1 MFWITRLAK
10 CDITESLLVMLI
22 TLTYFCLIRLSFGVK
37 NVCFKCNYTGA
48 EDVGSNRVLS
58 GVPSLNLQHGQEIA
72 LCQNETGHASV
83 FFSDRWWFDLD
94 PGHRVECDDEYYL
107 CYSAKLVC
115 ETKQW
120 ESEAIKEEVSL
131 LNGLYSIY
139 SLLIWSRRLETLPRL
154 EWRARRPST
163 CEAALKSQSLVC
175 HPKICKHFNWM
186 WKDLTQTAQS
196 RQITSLNIRTFLS
209 LIKGIRKLKS
219 KT

>member
-1 MFWITRLAK
+1 MNNIKSATGRQPRIFYCFVKHCTPKMFWITRLAK

-22 TLTYFCLIRLSFGVK
+22 TLTYFCLIKLLLGVK

-48 EDVGSNRVLS
+48 EDVGNNRVLS

-83 FFSDRWWFDLD
+83 FFPDRWWFNLD

-131 LNGLYSIY
+131 WLVNTFNTLFSFGRGGWKRYQGWSGEPEGL
-139 SLLIWSRRLETLPRL
+139 LHARLR
-154 EWRARRPST
+154 
-163 CEAALKSQSLVC
+163 
-175 HPKICKHFNWM
+175 
-186 WKDLTQTAQS
+186 
-196 RQITSLNIRTFLS
+196 
-209 LIKGIRKLKS
+209 
-219 KT
+219 

>member
-22 TLTYFCLIRLSFGVK
+22 TLTYFCLIRLLLGVK
-37 NVCFKCNYTGA
+37 NVCFKCNHTGT

-72 LCQNETGHASV
+72 LCHNETGYAPA

-94 PGHRVECDDEYYL
+94 LGQRVECDDEYYL

-131 LNGLYSIY
+131 WLVNTLNTLFLFGRGGWKRYQGWSGEPKGL
-139 SLLIWSRRLETLPRL
+139 LHARLR
-154 EWRARRPST
+154 
-163 CEAALKSQSLVC
+163 
-175 HPKICKHFNWM
+175 
-186 WKDLTQTAQS
+186 
-196 RQITSLNIRTFLS
+196 
-209 LIKGIRKLKS
+209 
-219 KT
+219 